1 MVGGSL
7 GATPSERIDSACSL
21 LAHSR
26 RRVVLYALRGCE
38 TVAVDELVDA
48 ILRDEGTTAAT
59 DQKRERVLT
68 SLYHKHLPKLADAGV
83 IDYDFEDGTVA
94 PAGMERLEPLLGTV
108 LRHETSVEPGSLG
121 FGDSGYGLS

>member
-21 LAHSR
+21 LADSR
-26 RRVVLYALRGCE
+26 RRVVLYALRGHE
-38 TVAVDELVDA
+38 TVAVDELVEA
-48 ILRDEGTTAAT
+48 ILRDEGTTAT
-59 DQKRERVLT
+59 EQERERVLA

-94 PAGMERLEPLLGTV
+94 PAEMERLEPLLGTV